1 MNELELKRLNELKI
15 EIMLCGEIYND
26 KKWKNYEEYWKLRN
40 KELEYE
46 TKEL

>member
-1 MNELELKRLNELKI
+1 MSKKEIERLNELKI

-26 KKWKNYEEYWKLRN
+26 KKWKNYKEYWKLRN

-46 TKEL
+46 TN

>member
-1 MNELELKRLNELKI
+1 
-15 EIMLCGEIYND
+15 MLCGEIYND

-46 TKEL
+46 L